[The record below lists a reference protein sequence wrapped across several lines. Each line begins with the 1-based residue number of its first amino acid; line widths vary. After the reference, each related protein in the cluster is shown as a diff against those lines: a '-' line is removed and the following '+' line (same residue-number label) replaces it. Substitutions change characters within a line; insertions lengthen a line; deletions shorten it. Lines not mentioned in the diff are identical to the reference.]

1 MQVGKWRGAGKR
13 KEYDQNIY
21 NTCVFSTFLHAQL
34 KLRNVK
40 AGRLELFSLSVWRP
54 VMVWH

>member
-1 MQVGKWRGAGKR
+1 MERSWEELGKGKNMI
-13 KEYDQNIY
+13 KIY
-21 NTCVFSTFLHAQL
+21 IHTCVFSTFLHAQL